1 MTWCERRE
9 SFLTADLTSC
19 FILIL
24 LRKAHGLV
32 HAMHFP
38 SSYALVCHSWNTRPK
53 HTASLLLL
61 RCFYLQFSLSIL
73 YRSPTPGLPM
83 ITRLFPIRNMNN
95 APFNNVSWPKTWDW
109 KANVF
114 CDSSFQP
121 INWNKT
127 FLRSTHGGGGIH
139 LFICIQ
145 YCGQELA
152 TFPGKLFAM
161 HHWGE
166 NLTIHTDQSLW
177 SAMVRVIL
185 SCIISTSQGSQ
196 ISSLPWNS
204 SLGWNDSLRH
214 PQL

>member
-38 SSYALVCHSWNTRPK
+38 SSYALVCHSWNTKPK

-73 YRSPTPGLPM
+73 YRSPTPGLPR

-95 APFNNVSWPKTWDW
+95 APFDNVSWPKTWDW

-127 FLRSTHGGGGIH
+127 FLRSTHGVGGGGNS
-139 LFICIQ
+139 FI
-145 YCGQELA
+145 YL
-152 TFPGKLFAM
+152 
-161 HHWGE
+161 H
-166 NLTIHTDQSLW
+166 TILW
-177 SAMVRVIL
+177 SGTCYFSRETVCNA
-185 SCIISTSQGSQ
+185 
-196 ISSLPWNS
+196 
-204 SLGWNDSLRH
+204 SLRRELNNSH
-214 PQL
+214 WSVPVVCHGEGDTFMYYKYQPREPDQFSPLKF